1 MEIKRYLVKIFI
13 WTSNHCWTWFFH
25 RFKGCELFV
34 IILRGYNYL
43 HSNSHLHV
51 LKEILLNPCVVSS
64 VVFNPVTSHVVLLP
78 VQHRR
83 QVRFGSKHGHLDTLN
98 TRVYPA
104 TLWRVFE
111 FKRVWSFDKMSVQ
124 QCLACN
130 AMVSLPCV
138 VDRLLLARTSFS
150 VVCLWIH
157 VLQLSGKKTTEFTS
171 L

>member
-1 MEIKRYLVKIFI
+1 MGLETLMETQLPIGLIGGNQKVLSENIYLDWQSLLNVIF
-13 WTSNHCWTWFFH
+13 SPLQ
-25 RFKGCELFV
+25 R
-34 IILRGYNYL
+34 LRTICYYFAGYNYL

-98 TRVYPA
+98 THVYSA

-111 FKRVWSFDKMSVQ
+111 FKRV
-124 QCLACN
+124 
-130 AMVSLPCV
+130 
-138 VDRLLLARTSFS
+138 
-150 VVCLWIH
+150 
-157 VLQLSGKKTTEFTS
+157 
-171 L
+171 